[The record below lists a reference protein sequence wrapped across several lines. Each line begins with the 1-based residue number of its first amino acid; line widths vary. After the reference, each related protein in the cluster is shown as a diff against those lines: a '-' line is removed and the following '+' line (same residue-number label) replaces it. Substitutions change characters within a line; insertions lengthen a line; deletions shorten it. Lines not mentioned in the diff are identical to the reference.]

1 MVMIEQLQF
10 LAVCGRPWAEERAH
24 WALQLT
30 EQLQQGQIS
39 ESEYQELMADLVRS
53 DRLEAEADDLD
64 LKNMLVSTVM
74 VVGKLA

>member
-1 MVMIEQLQF
+1 MIEQLHF
-10 LAVCGRPWAEERAH
+10 LAGCGRPWAEERAR